1 MRRTKMNL
9 VSRIW
14 VMCGIG
20 AAAVVWASSAEAGCN
35 ELTAA
40 EKEAGWR
47 LLFDGKGTTG
57 WRGFQKEAFPTHGW
71 VVEDG
76 CLKCEKPAAPVPT
89 PKGPSFLD
97 FADILIP
104 SELSKDTSGSYIV
117 NGFGR
122 LVVTGRVDGDSIEKF
137 FSSTM
142 PSADW
147 SRLDE
152 YRYQD
157 NIKMF
162 FMKPDKLASI
172 LISENPMD
180 TRVEIWVTQ
189 IKQR

>member
-1 MRRTKMNL
+1 MNPKHIL
-9 VSRIW
+9 I
-14 VMCGIG
+14 
-20 AAAVVWASSAEAGCN
+20 AAILLIPLFSGCN
-35 ELTAA
+35 GMTLHDVKPRELPEQAA
-40 EKEAGWR
+40 SPS
-47 LLFDGKGTTG
+47 
-57 WRGFQKEAFPTHGW
+57 PT
-71 VVEDG
+71 
-76 CLKCEKPAAPVPT
+76 PV

>member
-1 MRRTKMNL
+1 MNPRYILISIILLITL
-9 VSRIW
+9 VSGCSGMQLHDVKPRELPQQ
-14 VMCGIG
+14 
-20 AAAVVWASSAEAGCN
+20 AA
-35 ELTAA
+35 T
-40 EKEAGWR
+40 
-47 LLFDGKGTTG
+47 
-57 WRGFQKEAFPTHGW
+57 
-71 VVEDG
+71 
-76 CLKCEKPAAPVPT
+76 PAPT

-104 SELSKDTSGSYIV
+104 SELSKDSSGSYIV
-117 NGFGR
+117 NGFGQ

-142 PSADW
+142 PSAEW

-152 YRYQD
+152 YRYQG

-189 IKQR
+189 IKQH

>member
-1 MRRTKMNL
+1 LIAAILLIPL
-9 VSRIW
+9 VS
-14 VMCGIG
+14 
-20 AAAVVWASSAEAGCN
+20 GCN
-35 ELTAA
+35 GMTLHEVKPRELPQQATA
-40 EKEAGWR
+40 
-47 LLFDGKGTTG
+47 
-57 WRGFQKEAFPTHGW
+57 
-71 VVEDG
+71 
-76 CLKCEKPAAPVPT
+76 PAPA
-89 PKGPSFLD
+89 PKGPSFMD

-104 SELSKDTSGSYIV
+104 SELSKDTSGCYIV

-142 PSADW
+142 PSAEW

-152 YRYQD
+152 YSYQG